1 MKKIISVA
9 LLGATT
15 SLMALGAQQAFLYK
29 DPRVMGMGGANVAV
43 GAYSSAIFSNP
54 AGLTNIKK
62 DEGFV
67 VDLLNVGVT
76 MSDKTLDL
84 VSDLDDAG
92 NDSNKIESVINKYS
106 GEAFNV
112 QANNYSSISKHSDS
126 FAWSVGLLAAAD
138 VSLMVHG
145 NGSVNGAPIE
155 AAGRA
160 YGGVVLGVAQE
171 YMTEFGQ
178 LDVGL
183 GFKYIT
189 QNSYEGPL
197 YVSDLQ
203 GDNVLQDLQDKYE
216 KTASGFGVDVGVT
229 YKPFASDTY
238 WHPALGL
245 SVLNIGSM
253 TMDDNYGGQ
262 PMTVNVGAS
271 VTPDVSFMNKLVL
284 AVDYVDLLNENTVRQ
299 YTFASGGEVSYEDY
313 TDADFMKRL
322 RLGAGMGLINNSYF
336 TLTLNGGLYQ
346 SAYTAGI
353 DMALT
358 ILKLNVSTYQEQIGT
373 GSVDIPDRR
382 YMAQI
387 GIGW

>member
-1 MKKIISVA
+1 MKKIISA
-9 LLGATT
+9 TLLGATT
-15 SLMALGAQQAFLYK
+15 SLMALGGQQAFLYK
-29 DPRVMGMGGANVAV
+29 DPRVMGMGGANIAV
-43 GAYSSAIFSNP
+43 GAYSSALFSNP

-67 VDLLNVGVT
+67 VDLVNIGITASDQVQNVVT
-76 MSDKTLDL
+76 
-84 VSDLDDAG
+84 DLDDAG
-92 NDSNKIESVINKYS
+92 NDSQKIEDVINKYS

-112 QANNYSSISKHSDS
+112 QASNYSSISKHSDA
-126 FAWSVGLLAAAD
+126 FAWSLGLLTAVD
-138 VSLMVHG
+138 VGIMIHG
-145 NGSVNGAPIE
+145 NGSVNGAPVE

-160 YGGVVLGVAQE
+160 YGGVVLGVAKE
-171 YMTEFGQ
+171 YSTDIGQ
-178 LDVGL
+178 LDVGI

-203 GDNVLQDLQDKYE
+203 GNDVLKDLQNKYE
-216 KTASGFGVDVGVT
+216 KTASGFGVDIGVT
-229 YKPFASDTY
+229 YKPFADGY

-284 AVDYVDLLNENTVRQ
+284 AVDYVDMLNENVVRQ
-299 YTFASGGEVSYEDY
+299 YTFNGADVTYEDY
-313 TDADFMKRL
+313 QDTDMMKRL
-322 RLGAGMGLINNSYF
+322 RLGASMGLINNSYF
-336 TLTLNGGLYQ
+336 TFTLNGGLYQ
-346 SAYTAGI
+346 GAYTAGV
-353 DMALT
+353 DLALT